1 MPNKPLNAKD
11 SDISTGLAIII
22 QSLIVQLMDAKR
34 LSVAQSEHVFDVAL
48 KRAKQ
53 SSPEAQRVVQY
64 VHDTL
69 PWDELYMASARRKK
83 PKR

>member
-1 MPNKPLNAKD
+1 VPNKPLNAKD

-69 PWDELYMASARRKK
+69 PLDELYMASARRKK
-83 PKR
+83 PKK